1 MLDDWS
7 DLAFWK
13 FFRLDRPRFRELCDL
28 LRPDIET
35 PFSNSAEIQ
44 VACAVGYMRSNSHQ
58 EIIGRLVGVSQASVS
73 RYVQRVTTAIA
84 ARSDHFIKFP
94 TTVEVCSLFVALS
107 RATTSPQFQALD
119 RNQILFGEAGMD
131 AVGAI
136 DCTHIQARLMSF
148 PSSPP
153 N

>member
-13 FFRLDRPRFRELCDL
+13 FFRLDRPRFR
-28 LRPDIET
+28 
-35 PFSNSAEIQ
+35 
-44 VACAVGYMRSNSHQ
+44 
-58 EIIGRLVGVSQASVS
+58 
-73 RYVQRVTTAIA
+73 
-84 ARSDHFIKFP
+84 
-94 TTVEVCSLFVALS
+94 FVALS